1 MTRRRDDRDGE
12 LGSRRLRRRR
22 VAGDY
27 EVHPLAA
34 RADFTRR
41 RGTEERLRQLF
52 GDSISDLRVERCV
65 NTLRFRSSEY
75 FVELFRRYFG
85 PTIAAFE
92 RIGGDREAALANE
105 LKAVADK
112 YNRAGQRA
120 AVITADTSK
129 PSPSVSDPTLAPH
142 DHFSL
147 RGVVIG
153 SA

>member
-1 MTRRRDDRDGE
+1 MREHVAVPIVRVF
-12 LGSRRLRRRR
+12 RR
-22 VAGDY
+22 VIP
-27 EVHPLAA
+27 PL
-34 RADFTRR
+34 
-41 RGTEERLRQLF
+41 L
-52 GDSISDLRVERCV
+52 
-65 NTLRFRSSEY
+65 
-75 FVELFRRYFG
+75 
-85 PTIAAFE
+85 
-92 RIGGDREAALANE
+92 RIGGDRGAALANE